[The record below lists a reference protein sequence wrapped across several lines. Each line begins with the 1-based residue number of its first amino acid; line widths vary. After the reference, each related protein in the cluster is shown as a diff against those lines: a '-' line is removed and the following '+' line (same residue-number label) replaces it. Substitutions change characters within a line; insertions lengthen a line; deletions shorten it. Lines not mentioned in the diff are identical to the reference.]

1 MAMNNPQQTY
11 QLNKLTTASPG
22 ELTLMLYNGCLKFI
36 KQAKNAIE
44 QGNIQERNRNLQRAQ
59 DIVRELMVTLKT
71 DTELGKNMLAL
82 YDFILRQLIEANMEN
97 NLEKLKIA
105 EEFVT
110 DFRDTWKQAIQIDR
124 KQRHGVGS
132 ESS

>member
-1 MAMNNPQQTY
+1 
-11 QLNKLTTASPG
+11 
-22 ELTLMLYNGCLKFI
+22 MLYNGCLKFI